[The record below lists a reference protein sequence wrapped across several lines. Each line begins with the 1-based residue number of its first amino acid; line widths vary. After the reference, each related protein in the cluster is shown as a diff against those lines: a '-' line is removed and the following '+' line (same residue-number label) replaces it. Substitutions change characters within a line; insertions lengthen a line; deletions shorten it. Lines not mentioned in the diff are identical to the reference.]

1 MIIKPPNFLVTGTP
15 GTGKSTIC
23 RKLLEQLNEHYVY
36 VNIGDYAKEHEL
48 LEEYD
53 EERDCHVLDED
64 ALVAHLEDHINKQSK
79 SIIFDY
85 HGCDL
90 FPFEWFQAVFV
101 LRTSND
107 ELYRRLEGRGYS
119 ESKLSENLECEI
131 FQVIL
136 DEAREAFGEEDVEI
150 VELQNTTEQEQ
161 ANNVDSILNWVR
173 SKRN

>member
-15 GTGKSTIC
+15 GTGKSSIC
-23 RKLLEQLNEHYVY
+23 RKLLEQLKDQYVY
-36 VNIGDYAKEHEL
+36 VNIGDYAKEHRL

-64 ALVAHLEDHINKQSK
+64 ALVEKLEEYINAQSK
-79 SIIFDY
+79 GIIFDY

-90 FPFEWFQAVFV
+90 FPTEWFQAIFV

-107 ELYRRLEGRGYS
+107 ELYRRLQARGYS
-119 ESKLSENLECEI
+119 ESKLSENMECEI

-136 DEAREAFGEEDVEI
+136 DEAREAFGDDDVEI
-150 VELQNTTEQEQ
+150 AELQNTTEQEQ
-161 ANNVDSILNWVR
+161 ANNVESILNWVR
-173 SKRN
+173 SKRS